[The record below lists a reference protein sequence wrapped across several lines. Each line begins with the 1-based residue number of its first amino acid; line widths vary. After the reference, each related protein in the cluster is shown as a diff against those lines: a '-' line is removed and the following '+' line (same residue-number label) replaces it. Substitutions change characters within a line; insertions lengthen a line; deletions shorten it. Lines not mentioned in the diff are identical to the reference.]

1 MKKNITIY
9 LLLLAAIFF
18 ACSEDKG
25 NYDYAPA
32 NNLKIKGIPTD
43 TAVQSYEVL
52 KLVPEFERSLLPSE
66 EGLVYSWTIEGEE
79 VATTR
84 DLEYTIPGSLNVG
97 KHDCRYIVTDSKR
110 HEIFLLF

>member
-25 NYDYAPA
+25 NYDYDPA

-43 TAVQSYEVL
+43 TAVQNYEVL

-66 EGLVYSWTIEGEE
+66 EGFVYSWTNRG
-79 VATTR
+79 R
-84 DLEYTIPGSLNVG
+84 GSC
-97 KHDCRYIVTDSKR
+97 HDPRFGIHDSW
-110 HEIFLLF
+110 

>member
-84 DLEYTIPGSLNVG
+84 DWNIRFPV
-97 KHDCRYIVTDSKR
+97 V
-110 HEIFLLF
+110 

>member
-97 KHDCRYIVTDSKR
+97 
-110 HEIFLLF
+110 

>member
-52 KLVPEFERSLLPSE
+52 KL
-66 EGLVYSWTIEGEE
+66 
-79 VATTR
+79 
-84 DLEYTIPGSLNVG
+84 
-97 KHDCRYIVTDSKR
+97 
-110 HEIFLLF
+110 EIGRAHV